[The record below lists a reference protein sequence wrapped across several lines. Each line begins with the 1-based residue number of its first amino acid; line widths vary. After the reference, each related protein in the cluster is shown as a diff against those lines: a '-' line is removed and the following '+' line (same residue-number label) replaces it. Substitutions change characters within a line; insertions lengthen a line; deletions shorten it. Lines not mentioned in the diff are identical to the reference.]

1 MDGGSPLTAEW
12 FYIGHYGQLG
22 PLTRE
27 QLEELVEGG
36 VVAADTYVWRAGMT
50 DWIPAEKVPELMA
63 VFRRS
68 GTAVPPPPPG
78 SPRPNPPAA
87 PASPAYPTPQTVAP
101 YPRPMHAYSTVQS
114 DKSKTAGGVLQLL
127 IPGIGRIYLGYLAIG
142 VLQLLLTPC
151 GVGIVWSWIDGVVI
165 LSGGV
170 KLDGYGRQL
179 NE

>member
-1 MDGGSPLTAEW
+1 MSAEW

-36 VVAADTYVWRAGMT
+36 VVAADTYVWRQNMT
-50 DWIPAEKVPELMA
+50 DWVPAEKVPELA
-63 VFRRS
+63 AIFRRP
-68 GTAVPPPPPG
+68 GMATPPPPPG
-78 SPRPNPPAA
+78 SPRPNTAPVVPARPAA
-87 PASPAYPTPQTVAP
+87 PTPYGVHHPVFSP
-101 YPRPMHAYSTVQS
+101 VQS
-114 DKSKTAGGVLQLL
+114 DKSRTAGGILQLL

-142 VLQLLLTPC
+142 VLQLVLSLC
-151 GVGIVWSWIDGVVI
+151 GVGLVWSWIDGVVI

>member
-27 QLEELVEGG
+27 QLEELIEGG

-50 DWIPAEKVPELMA
+50 DWIPAEKVPEFSS

-68 GTAVPPPPPG
+68 GVAVPPPPPG
-78 SPRPNPPAA
+78 SPRPAPPQA
-87 PASPAYPTPQTVAP
+87 PQAQRPSAHPATYQAP
-101 YPRPMHAYSTVQS
+101 LGHIYSSVQS
-114 DKSKTAGGVLQLL
+114 DKSKTAGGILQLL
-127 IPGIGRIYLGYLAIG
+127 VPGIGRIYLGYLAIG
-142 VLQLLLTPC
+142 VLQLVLTPC
-151 GVGIVWSWIDGVVI
+151 GVGLIWSWIDGVVI

>member
-36 VVAADTYVWRAGMT
+36 VVAADTYVWRAGMS
-50 DWIPAEKVPELMA
+50 DWVPAEKAPELSA

-78 SPRPNPPAA
+78 SNRPKPPSEPTVQPTVPMNP
-87 PASPAYPTPQTVAP
+87 Y
-101 YPRPMHAYSTVQS
+101 YPRPLHAYSAVQS

-127 IPGIGRIYLGYLAIG
+127 LPGIGRIYLGYLAIG

-151 GVGIVWSWIDGVVI
+151 FVGLIWSWIDGVVI

>member
-1 MDGGSPLTAEW
+1 VDGGSPLTAEW

-27 QLEELVEGG
+27 QLEELIEGG

-50 DWIPAEKVPELMA
+50 DWIPAEKVPEFSQ

-68 GTAVPPPPPG
+68 GVAVPPPPPG
-78 SPRPNPPAA
+78 TPRPVPPQHTPLTSR
-87 PASPAYPTPQTVAP
+87 PAVQPSL
-101 YPRPMHAYSTVQS
+101 YSTSHAPVYSAVQS
-114 DKSKTAGGVLQLL
+114 DKSKMAGGILQLL

-142 VLQLLLTPC
+142 VLQLVLTPC
-151 GVGIVWSWIDGVVI
+151 GVGLIWSWIDGVVI

>member
-1 MDGGSPLTAEW
+1 MDGGSPLAAEW

-50 DWIPAEKVPELMA
+50 DWIPAEKVPELSS

-68 GTAVPPPPPG
+68 GVAVPPPPPG
-78 SPRPNPPAA
+78 ASRPVPPVAPQNPRPTVH
-87 PASPAYPTPQTVAP
+87 PTPYVTSHVP
-101 YPRPMHAYSTVQS
+101 IYSPVQS
-114 DKSKTAGGVLQLL
+114 DKSKMAGGILQLL

-142 VLQLLLTPC
+142 VLQLVLTPC
-151 GVGIVWSWIDGVVI
+151 GVGLIWSWIDGVVI